1 MAQFKKSVFYK
12 NAVID
17 AEAGTLTEIT
27 NDGEV
32 EHQISDILSE
42 WNGIDGITLTIQV
55 KQW

>member
-17 AEAGTLTEIT
+17 AEAGTLTEDCP
-27 NDGEV
+27 DGEV
-32 EHQISDILSE
+32 VHQISEILNE
-42 WNGIDGITLTIQV
+42 WNGIEGITLTIQV